1 MTRFELK
8 LPEARR
14 AALESLADEVGVSSA
29 DLVRLAIS
37 QMLEGRAITLPAAA
51 RGNQEA
57 A

>member
-37 QMLEGRAITLPAAA
+37 QMLEGRAITLPAVE
-51 RGNQEA
+51 RRSEA